1 MRANFTDLYLKVEML
16 SLDLFKFTRS
26 NPILPLS
33 IFLGTCKVKFEL
45 NSSQPKFAS
54 KQIVSLVACDHST
67 FFLDEFVQYFRILAK
82 RLDQFVI
89 PLFCYTASFE
99 M

>member
-1 MRANFTDLYLKVEML
+1 MRANFTDLSLKVEML
-16 SLDLFKFTRS
+16 SLDLFNFTSS

-33 IFLGTCKVKFEL
+33 IYLGACKVKFEL

-54 KQIVSLVACDHST
+54 HQIVFRMVCDYST
-67 FFLDEFVQYFRILAK
+67 FFLDGFVQYFRISAK
-82 RLDQFVI
+82 PLDQLVI
-89 PLFCYTASFE
+89 PLICYTASFE